1 MKTLAEVLSYSNAAI
16 LRAFRE
22 TFDISE
28 KETEDIFR
36 ETKKFLWICALSRAE
51 FSIDLIG
58 VPKKIHV
65 HKSMLVIDQLWH
77 VFINYT
83 RLYTDFCEQYLDGYV
98 HHIPREPGSK
108 GPTEEENELQLSYIY
123 DKLGEETLVKWYDK
137 YEEQYSPAKLQK
149 LLKPQ
154 DFDKSYE
161 EA

>member
-1 MKTLAEVLSYSNAAI
+1 MKSLDEVLSYSNTAI
-16 LRAFRE
+16 PRVFRE

-28 KETEDIFR
+28 EETEDIFR

-51 FSIDLIG
+51 FSIDSVGI
-58 VPKKIHV
+58 PEKIFV

-77 VFINYT
+77 IFINHT
-83 RLYTDFCEQYLDGYV
+83 RLYTDFCEQYLDGYA
-98 HHIPREPGSK
+98 HHCPREPGSK
-108 GPTEEENELQLSYIY
+108 GPTEDQSELQLSYIY
-123 DKLGEETLVKWYDK
+123 DRLGEETLVKWYET

-154 DFDKSYE
+154 DFDTSDE

>member
-1 MKTLAEVLSYSNAAI
+1 MKTLAEVLSYSNASI

-28 KETEDIFR
+28 EETEDIFH
-36 ETKKFLWICALSRAE
+36 ETKKFLWICTLSRTE
-51 FSIDLIG
+51 FSKDSVG
-58 VPKKIHV
+58 VPEKIFV
-65 HKSMLVIDQLWH
+65 HRSMLVIDQFWH

-108 GPTEEENELQLSYIY
+108 GPTAEENELQLSYIY
-123 DKLGEETLVKWYDK
+123 DKLGEETLVKWYDT
-137 YEEQYSPAKLQK
+137 YEEQYSPANLQK

-154 DFDKSYE
+154 DLDKSYE